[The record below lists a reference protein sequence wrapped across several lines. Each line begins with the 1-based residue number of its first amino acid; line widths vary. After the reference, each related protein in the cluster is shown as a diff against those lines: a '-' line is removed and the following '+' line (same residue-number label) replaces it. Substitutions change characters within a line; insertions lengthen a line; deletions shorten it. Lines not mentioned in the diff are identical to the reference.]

1 MLPRE
6 VRCRFFQARILH
18 LQLADAALQLP
29 DPLIVWHIGRQRLP
43 REFLP
48 VCLNPEPERGIVD
61 IEFPRHLG
69 ESPRRRGVDHFL
81 DGLLLELRSVMLR
94 FPRHLIPSFPVRI
107 LLDPLSGKSGAPQA
121 DLLARGEVSGHPAD
135 VAATLGLALSRLAEE
150 NPAAAG
156 LMRLLAFLA
165 P

>member
-6 VRCRFFQARILH
+6 VRCRFFQERILH

-29 DPLIVWHIGRQRLP
+29 APLIVWHIGRQRLP

-69 ESPRRRGVDHFL
+69 DRSRRRGVDHFL

-94 FPRHLIPSFPVRI
+94 FSRHLIPSFPVRI
-107 LLDPLSGKSGAPQA
+107 LLDPLSGKSGAPQSPQQPGSSA
-121 DLLARGEVSGHPAD
+121 GS
-135 VAATLGLALSRLAEE
+135 T
-150 NPAAAG
+150 PAARPCPDAARPTWRTG
-156 LMRLLAFLA
+156 W

>member
-6 VRCRFFQARILH
+6 VRCRFFQERILH

-29 DPLIVWHIGRQRLP
+29 APLIVWHIGRQRLP

-69 ESPRRRGVDHFL
+69 DRSRRRGVDHFL

-107 LLDPLSGKSGAPQA
+107 LLDPLSGKSGAPQGF
-121 DLLARGEVSGHPAD
+121 RGS
-135 VAATLGLALSRLAEE
+135 
-150 NPAAAG
+150 PAAWTEALLWAASG
-156 LMRLLAFLA
+156 TTRELTSKEAHKFRRLDQ